1 MKNCQS
7 KRTAFTLIELLV
19 VIAII
24 AILAGMLLPALNQA
38 REKGRS
44 SSCVNQ
50 LKQLGLAFAQYR
62 GDNDDYYPISRL
74 KDESST
80 KVYWPTSL
88 CTYFGDEQKEYN
100 NSTRAPKW
108 LSCPSQKVQYT
119 QTAVLAYGC
128 SYAYNAACYGV
139 SDIDKSYNRRTKFVP
154 AASDTVLSGDAWYGS
169 SSDANRQ
176 RGHIEFEISQ
186 PKLGVCYRHSKRS
199 NILFA
204 DLHVNPETWHKLNTK
219 NYDYGWL
226 PWRRQNQTA
235 GKALTYGPVEEFT
248 KGYHPYM

>member
-1 MKNCQS
+1 MIQ
-7 KRTAFTLIELLV
+7 LLV

-50 LKQLGLAFAQYR
+50 LKQLGLVFAQYR

-154 AASDTVLSGDAWYGS
+154 AASDTVLCGDAWYGS